1 MTDTYICGVLC
12 IYYDNDNEISI
23 FGEFQDWLFSK
34 L

>member
-1 MTDTYICGVLC
+1 MTATYVAS
-12 IYYDNDNEISI
+12 YVYTNDNDNEISI